1 MYLVQTYTDFT
12 LKFETH
18 SNYGETYESGEKIGD
33 KFEGK
38 RWKSCDK
45 RDIAGSSPDPQ
56 PFDLANARSF
66 YFSGDFHPRAFPE

>member
-18 SNYGETYESGEKIGD
+18 SNYGETYESGETIGD

-38 RWKSCDK
+38 RWKSCNK
-45 RDIAGSSPDPQ
+45 RDIAGSSPDPATIFRALGEH
-56 PFDLANARSF
+56 PGVFDFTRFTS
-66 YFSGDFHPRAFPE
+66 

>member
-18 SNYGETYESGEKIGD
+18 SNYGETYESGETIGD

-38 RWKSCDK
+38 RWKSCN
-45 RDIAGSSPDPQ
+45 
-56 PFDLANARSF
+56 NAI
-66 YFSGDFHPRAFPE
+66 SGT